1 MLLYVALLVEGVFLM
16 VQSFTSLIPVLQLNN
31 WVLYALSSGVRSF
44 GGILGLVFVAYA
56 IFGFIVGKT
65 NLMDAKG
72 KENKFFNWDVKFIIV
87 GAVFCIL
94 SVF

>member
-1 MLLYVALLVEGVFLM
+1 MFA
-16 VQSFTSLIPVLQLNN
+16 
-31 WVLYALSSGVRSF
+31 
-44 GGILGLVFVAYA
+44 AYA

>member
-1 MLLYVALLVEGVFLM
+1 MILYAALLLEGVFLAI
-16 VQSFTSLIPVLQLNN
+16 QSFTSLIPVLQLNN

-44 GGILGLVFVAYA
+44 GGILGIVYIAYA

-72 KENKFFNWDVKFIIV
+72 KENKFFNWDIRFVV
-87 GAVFCIL
+87 LGAIFCVL

>member
-1 MLLYVALLVEGVFLM
+1 M

-44 GGILGLVFVAYA
+44 GGILGLVFV
-56 IFGFIVGKT
+56 GFIVGKT

-72 KENKFFNWDVKFIIV
+72 KENKFFNWDVKFIVV